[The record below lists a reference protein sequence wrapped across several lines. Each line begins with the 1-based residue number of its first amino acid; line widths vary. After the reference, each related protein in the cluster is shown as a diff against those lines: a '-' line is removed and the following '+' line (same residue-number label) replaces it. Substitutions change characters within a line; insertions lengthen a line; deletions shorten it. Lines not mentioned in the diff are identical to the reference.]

1 MNLSPGKGISGL
13 ASLKVSMATRII
25 TNYRIDNLNLPMETL
40 MLPSNVN
47 KSIFPVTLK
56 SVCVIFGKV
65 QNDKRGVVNGWLS
78 PRRSRTEQVTGN
90 GKGFAAEKRKVV
102 WKRGGV
108 IPEKEKDPII
118 RYAQKT
124 PRNSTRNTLKK
135 DSAFIHSRKLILK
148 QRTLKFFKCAGGGR
162 CE

>member
-1 MNLSPGKGISGL
+1 MVGFHPGGAERSKSQG
-13 ASLKVSMATRII
+13 MA
-25 TNYRIDNLNLPMETL
+25 
-40 MLPSNVN
+40 
-47 KSIFPVTLK
+47 KA
-56 SVCVIFGKV
+56 CA
-65 QNDKRGVVNGWLS
+65 
-78 PRRSRTEQVTGN
+78 
-90 GKGFAAEKRKVV
+90 AAEKRKVV

-135 DSAFIHSRKLILK
+135 DSAFIHSRKLILN